1 MANLYTVRILRP
13 CVANRAP
20 RQVGDVVEDVTA
32 EDKIGLVYHNKAE
45 VIDATDSAI
54 IAARKRA
61 AATQPQDEIATETP
75 SKKAAKKAAKKAS
88 RKGK

>member
-61 AATQPQDEIATETP
+61 AAQPQDEPATEKPT
-75 SKKAAKKAAKKAS
+75 KKAAKKAAKKS
-88 RKGK
+88 R